1 MGQLRFAA
9 VFVHAPS
16 TEEALQ
22 APWTTQRLH
31 FSLPCVCV
39 SVCAIKAPASWEEEE
54 KQALGRCLACSL
66 PQRGAKSSMK
76 TKTGAMLLASSPVG

>member
-1 MGQLRFAA
+1 MGQLHFAA

-16 TEEALQ
+16 TGKADNPMPPFFT
-22 APWTTQRLH
+22 A
-31 FSLPCVCV
+31 VCV

-66 PQRGAKSSMK
+66 PQRGAKSSTK
-76 TKTGAMLLASSPVG
+76 TKTGAMLLMSSPVG